1 MWRKATATP
10 CSVHDH
16 LCSKLNP
23 DFQFVLSLHSM
34 ELHHPFPRHPPAS
47 TPPTGKVPLRTDG
60 TPDPLALGTG
70 LDLPSSYLLSRRYL
84 HRWVSVSELNQL
96 LLSVCRSIYV
106 LMSFCVTPQKDD
118 YCWLSSWNFKWDT
131 TKSTKVQHLIDFYY
145 STIVINLNSVL
156 VFCLAVVIL
165 LATFGIFCNL
175 SLGCVR
181 LHLGHIWQWLF
192 VCSAFPPA
200 FF

>member
-1 MWRKATATP
+1 MRGRRESWLIEDPAWFVIILCIFFFLNTFSFQVRRDRWTSLIEIWRKATATP

-16 LCSKLNP
+16 LYSKLNP

-60 TPDPLALGTG
+60 TPDLLASGTG

-106 LMSFCVTPQKDD
+106 LMSFCATPQRDD
-118 YCWLSSWNFKWDT
+118 YCLFFKNNKIPPNFMT
-131 TKSTKVQHLIDFYY
+131 
-145 STIVINLNSVL
+145 
-156 VFCLAVVIL
+156 
-165 LATFGIFCNL
+165 
-175 SLGCVR
+175 
-181 LHLGHIWQWLF
+181 
-192 VCSAFPPA
+192 P
-200 FF
+200 